1 MQSTIELNGTPDG
14 GAAGTGT
21 ASGTASITMGG
32 STAASTATN
41 AAMVMGAH
49 YHALNVPAESLTN
62 VVAALD
68 PVANG
73 ALTIAAQ
80 PPIPCKLQIRI
91 VDANA
96 SISAGTVDLVGVGT
110 SGQALTQSIPLTGGT
125 QTVVT
130 TDAYASLTSA
140 TVASV
145 AGAAAGDTIGI
156 GTSAAIGL
164 PATKTPTP
172 ASFAVYKANVDGAA
186 EAVGTVDATAG
197 TITPTTAPN
206 GTRDFDFWYTFSATP
221 TQSSHTH
228 SATGLTATDAGHTHA

>member
-1 MQSTIELNGTPDG
+1 MTERSEIGGEGT
-14 GAAGTGT
+14 GTGT
-21 ASGTASITMGG
+21 AAITVGGNTANT
-32 STAASTATN
+32 TATN
-41 AAMVMGAH
+41 AAVIMSAH

-80 PPIPCKLQIRI
+80 PPIPCKLQVRI

-125 QTVVT
+125 QTVTT

-186 EAVGTVDATAG
+186 ETVGTVDATAG

-206 GTRDFDFWYTFSATP
+206 GTRDFDFWYTYSATP
-221 TQSSHTH
+221 TQSAHQH
-228 SATGLTATDAGHTHA
+228 AATGLTATDAGHSHS